1 MTIDVYVHQNF
12 VKSFISKMFKVEET
26 VIENVVKTFDKD
38 KESTE
43 DDIRTIQKWIS
54 EQPHFLQPLERRSI
68 TNFLILN
75 KFSIEK
81 TKQKIDNYYT
91 TRTKL
96 EEIYKEITPKF
107 SSNVQEFIQI
117 AYLLPHPQLLDYN
130 RVFFFK
136 IRNPDLAEQLDN
148 YVMARYVVACQEIRM
163 REDVM
168 YGDIFVIDCKHLPLS
183 FFLKLTP
190 TFLYKFFFMIYQ
202 QIYSIRLKGMY
213 MINFPSFGETLVKIL
228 KTIMKRKIF
237 ERIHFLSE
245 ESLINEKFP
254 EDFLPVDFGGKGI
267 SLEKL
272 QEMADP
278 EYEQHLSFFDYLEK
292 FKVDE
297 NLRPAKLENDEML
310 GFYGNFKKLNID

>member
-1 MTIDVYVHQNF
+1 ML
-12 VKSFISKMFKVEET
+12 KVEEM
-26 VIENVVKTFDKD
+26 VVENVVKTFDKD

-43 DDIRTIQKWIS
+43 DDIRTIQKWIN

-107 SSNVQEFIQI
+107 SSFVQEFTQI
-117 AYLLPHPQLLDYN
+117 AYFLAHPQLLDYN
-130 RVFFFK
+130 RVYFFK
-136 IRNPDLAEQLDN
+136 IRNPDLTEQLDN
-148 YVMARYVVACQEIRM
+148 YVMARYLVACQEIRL
-163 REDVM
+163 RHDVM
-168 YGDIFVIDCKHLPLS
+168 YGDIFVVDCKHLPSS

-190 TFLYKFFFMIYQ
+190 TFLYKFVFMIYQ
-202 QIYSIRLKGMY
+202 QIYSIRMKAVY
-213 MINFPSFGETLVKIL
+213 VINFPSFGETLVKIV
-228 KTIMKRKIF
+228 KTVIKRKLF

-245 ESLINEKFP
+245 GCLINEKFP

-272 QEMADP
+272 QEIADL
-278 EYEQHLSFFDYLEK
+278 EFEQYLNLFDCNYLGK

-310 GFYGNFKKLNID
+310 GFHGNFKKLNID